1 MAEFTEKELLQLG
14 FEWVDDGGDEYLQFI
29 LDKSNEFES
38 DFLFSEG
45 VGNNKYT
52 VRQYNRGMNSE
63 LANWEVFSLVNKY
76 EEDIEDGE

>member
-29 LDKSNEFES
+29 LDKDNEFES

-45 VGNNKYT
+45 VGNNKHT
-52 VRQYNRGMNSE
+52 VRQYNSGMNSE
-63 LANWEVFSLVNKY
+63 LPNWEVFSLVNKY

>member
-29 LDKSNEFES
+29 LDKDNEFES

-45 VGNNKYT
+45 IGDNKFT
-52 VRQYNRGMNSE
+52 IKQYSYGANLE
-63 LANWEVFSLVNKY
+63 LPNWEVFSLVNKY